1 MERSTG
7 SGATS
12 WIEVVKRFTDGLGS
26 RGMTFGGSQYVFR
39 IVPLGRWALK
49 KP

>member
-7 SGATS
+7 SGAMS
-12 WIEVVKRFTDGLGS
+12 WIEVKRFTDGLGS
-26 RGMTFGGSQYVFR
+26 RGMIFGGGQYVFR